1 MYENQ
6 QIPFVKLAT
15 DDIGS
20 KVYFVRELESGK
32 EVTVS
37 ECNLP
42 FFSSVLPKSV
52 KRRYQVVR
60 RIFRSIGQLA
70 YFA

>member
-1 MYENQ
+1 MYEYQ
-6 QIPFVKLAT
+6 QIPFVKITT
-15 DDIGS
+15 DDTGT
-20 KVYFVRELESGK
+20 KMYFVRKLESGK

-52 KRRYQVVR
+52 MRRQQVVR
-60 RIFRSIGQLA
+60 HIFRSIGLFA